1 MKRNGF
7 LGSIA
12 ITSLFVLAAGCAS
25 SGKAPAPTYG
35 GRASVE
41 AQAYRGPGDAPAPAA
56 PPAPA
61 MEESADAEYAPP
73 APAAKS
79 AGGMAMR
86 RESRPRPRHPRHRP
100 GLGTTWGETRRSEV
114 RHRRFDRASSDPF
127 ARLAVYYNDAEGI
140 SAQMAY
146 RGGEGPSPY
155 YARTPNGNITVALE
169 SPDGRVLVGRRA
181 NGRTYVVGREGERY
195 NIVIRNNTGGRF
207 EVVASVDGLD
217 VIDGRPATTGKRGYL
232 LPPHG
237 KLVIDGFRKSDS
249 TVAAFRFG
257 KVSDSYAAR
266 TTGGRNV
273 GVIGVAFF
281 GERGTEW
288 TTDEIRRRETADP
301 FPVDTRYAQP
311 PPSGRVY

>member
-1 MKRNGF
+1 MKRKGF
-7 LGSIA
+7 PKSVAVISVL
-12 ITSLFVLAAGCAS
+12 VLAAGCAS
-25 SGKAPAPTYG
+25 SGKAPPPAYGVQAHRSAPS
-35 GRASVE
+35 A
-41 AQAYRGPGDAPAPAA
+41 DAPAAAPAA
-56 PPAPA
+56 APA
-61 MEESADAEYAPP
+61 MEESADADYAPP
-73 APAAKS
+73 SPSAKS
-79 AGGMAMR
+79 AGGMALR
-86 RESRPRPRHPRHRP
+86 REVRPRPRHRP
-100 GLGTTWGETRRSEV
+100 GLGTTWGETRHSRV
-114 RHRRFDRASSDPF
+114 RHRRFDRASSNPF
-127 ARLAVYYNDAEGI
+127 ARLAVYYNDVEGI

-146 RGGEGPSPY
+146 RGGEGPSPF
-155 YARTPNGNITVALE
+155 YARTPSGNITVALE

-181 NGRTYVVGREGERY
+181 NGRTYVVGRQGDRY

-207 EVVASVDGLD
+207 EIVASVDGLD
-217 VIDGRPATTGKRGYL
+217 VIDGRPASTSKRGYL

-237 KLVIDGFRKSDS
+237 KLVIDGFRRSDS

-257 KVSDSYAAR
+257 KVKDSYAAR

-288 TTDEIRRRETADP
+288 TTDELRRRETADP